1 VATVNVGA
9 NTSLAVS
16 ISGGSPTPTL
26 ASCSSSNTSIANVAA
41 GAASCV
47 VIGVSTGP
55 ATITATTSAGQTATA
70 SITVAALSPAL
81 TGFTVT
87 PPTGALV
94 VGQTLPLVATPVN
107 PAGVTVT
114 VSYVSNATA
123 VATVSAAGV
132 VSAVSP
138 GSATITVTAQGSG
151 SGFATTSIVRTS
163 AITVA
168 ADPCAPIAITLPLT
182 RNGTL
187 TASSCIVTGGVQR
200 RGEVLRTTLA
210 AATALELRLTPTGF
224 APYISASP
232 VGEVDFIFSSRRL
245 GEEARRSWRLPAGPA
260 EMRIGAAAAGQTG
273 AFTLQVTSVN
283 PSVENCVSVILGGR
297 VSSSQTL
304 SATDCR
310 IFSTSADEYPVY
322 STRPRVIT
330 MNWVTTAGGMA
341 DPLLEACVANTLIA
355 SDDDGGGGTNS
366 RLTLLACRSLAD
378 DILTIRATSFDDF
391 DTGGYTFAI
400 TFGAPFIGTAEGK
413 TFSSM
418 SSISKPRRVRSLT
431 TETSRLAPAWLG
443 TLGVSTV
450 PPAQ

>member
-1 VATVNVGA
+1 
-9 NTSLAVS
+9 
-16 ISGGSPTPTL
+16 
-26 ASCSSSNTSIANVAA
+26 
-41 GAASCV
+41 
-47 VIGVSTGP
+47 
-55 ATITATTSAGQTATA
+55 
-70 SITVAALSPAL
+70 
-81 TGFTVT
+81 
-87 PPTGALV
+87 
-94 VGQTLPLVATPVN
+94 LPLA
-107 PAGVTVT
+107 
-114 VSYVSNATA
+114 
-123 VATVSAAGV
+123 
-132 VSAVSP
+132 
-138 GSATITVTAQGSG
+138 
-151 SGFATTSIVRTS
+151 
-163 AITVA
+163 
-168 ADPCAPIAITLPLT
+168 

-200 RGEVLRTTLA
+200 RGELLRTTLA

-232 VGEVDFIFSSRRL
+232 VGEVDLIFSTRGL
-245 GEEARRSWRLPAGPA
+245 GEEARRIWHLPAGPT

-273 AFTLQVTSVN
+273 AFTLQITSVN
-283 PSVENCVSVILGGR
+283 PSVENCVSVILGGS

-310 IFSTSADEYPVY
+310 ILNTSADEYLVY
-322 STRPRVIT
+322 STRPCVIT
-330 MNWVTTAGGMA
+330 MNRVTTAGGMA
-341 DPLLEACVANTLIA
+341 DPLLEAFAANTLLA

-400 TFGAPFIGTAEGK
+400 TFGAPFIGTAEGE

-418 SSISKPRRVRSLT
+418 SSITKPRRVRSSS

-443 TLGVSTV
+443 TLGVSTL